1 MSSGGSEV
9 SATSLSYKF
18 TSQKSLSS
26 DEFCSELSELSL
38 IARAA
43 IVIIKLR
50 NRLVP
55 LVTSLVIHIVNRKLI
70 CCRKSR
76 VFALGASNWQKLI
89 AKSFLEYFFTYK
101 GINLYFWVY
110 MPFKILRAKPCA
122 PWYNAEIDAAKR
134 FRRKAERQ
142 IGV

>member
-1 MSSGGSEV
+1 M
-9 SATSLSYKF
+9 
-18 TSQKSLSS
+18 
-26 DEFCSELSELSL
+26 
-38 IARAA
+38 
-43 IVIIKLR
+43 IIKLR

-55 LVTSLVIHIVNRKLI
+55 LVTSQVIHIVNRKLI

-110 MPFKILRAKPCA
+110 MPFKGREKSHRFNFLLVEGLIVAYRYVLCKSG
-122 PWYNAEIDAAKR
+122 YYVKENLID
-134 FRRKAERQ
+134 FYTD
-142 IGV
+142 